1 MSSLLQSTRNT
12 RALPTGSLRFIRS
25 DLPEKLTDEEVQWLL
40 DNNITTIIDLRSDE
54 ELAEKICTLKNCEG
68 FTYIHLPVTGGG
80 GTPKSLA
87 HLNTIYQQMLDAK
100 MDTIIDTI
108 LNAESNVL
116 YFCTAGKDRTGVV
129 SAIILKRLGF
139 SDEVIIEDYMKSK
152 DNLMDMLTAHVSAHP
167 EVDIDI
173 IVPHPENIAQL
184 LKYLL

>member
-25 DLPEKLTDEEVQWLL
+25 DLPEKLSDEEVQWLL

-54 ELAEKICTLKNCEG
+54 ELAEKTCTLKNCEG

-100 MDTIIDTI
+100 TFPFRATPRSSTR
-108 LNAESNVL
+108 A
-116 YFCTAGKDRTGVV
+116 R
-129 SAIILKRLGF
+129 
-139 SDEVIIEDYMKSK
+139 
-152 DNLMDMLTAHVSAHP
+152 P
-167 EVDIDI
+167 
-173 IVPHPENIAQL
+173 
-184 LKYLL
+184 